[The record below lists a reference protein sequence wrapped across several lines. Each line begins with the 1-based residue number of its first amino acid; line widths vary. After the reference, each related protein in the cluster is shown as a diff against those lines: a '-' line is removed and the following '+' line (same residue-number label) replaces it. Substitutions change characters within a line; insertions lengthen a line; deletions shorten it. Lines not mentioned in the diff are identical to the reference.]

1 MVSWIVGEG
10 ASCVLSGRMQA
21 AERAADLSPVGRL
34 VAVNVGLPKDVSWRN
49 RVVHT
54 GVWKQ
59 SVEGPQMVRTLNI
72 DGDGQGDLG
81 GHGGPHRAV
90 LVYQLASYEYWR
102 TQLGRDDFEYGQ
114 FGENFTVDGLSDDEV
129 CIGDRYEIGQAL
141 FEVSQPR
148 VTCYRVGMRLG
159 EPALPALLVSHRR
172 PGFYLRVLREGVV
185 QAGDRIVKVATGPG
199 RMTVADIDALL
210 YLPGHDRDGM
220 GRALAIAALSPGW
233 KASFSSMLAAKSG
246 ASGNVGLT
254 EAAAAPPVAWPGF
267 RPLRVA
273 ALDLES
279 ESVMSIRLASIDGL
293 PLPPALPGQ
302 FVAMRIS
309 LGESRSTATRS
320 YSLSSAPGSPEYRIS
335 IKREPDKSVS
345 GYVHTKLSVGALVEI
360 AAPRGGFVL
369 RDGANAV
376 LLISAGIGATPVL
389 AILSALAANRS
400 SRQVLWL
407 HGTRN
412 SAEHVF
418 ADEARGLLAQL
429 PNARAEICYSAAL
442 PADRLGSD
450 YTYRG
455 RMDADLLRH
464 LDLPR
469 DASAY
474 LCGPVLFMDDITSAL
489 VDLGFEP
496 GQVRTEVFGA
506 GPAITPGISA
516 SATIAPHPPP
526 GRTGTGPPVTFTRSG
541 LTVPWRDDMTS
552 LLELAEAC
560 DIPTRWSCRTGIC
573 HTCEVGLLTGSVTYD
588 PPPIDPPADVNILIC
603 CSTPR
608 AEVAID
614 L

>member
-1 MVSWIVGEG
+1 
-10 ASCVLSGRMQA
+10 MQA

-90 LVYQLASYEYWR
+90 LVYQLASYDYWR

-129 CIGDRYEIGQAL
+129 CVGDRYEIGQAL

-185 QAGDRIVKVATGPG
+185 EAGDRIVKVATGPG

-246 ASGNVGLT
+246 ATGNVGLT
-254 EAAAAPPVAWPGF
+254 EAAAAPPVAWAGF
-267 RPLRVA
+267 RPLRVV
-273 ALDLES
+273 DLHPES
-279 ESVMSIRLASIDGL
+279 DSVMSIRLASVDGL

-309 LGESRSTATRS
+309 LGESGSTATRS

-335 IKREPDKSVS
+335 IKREPGKSVS
-345 GYVHTKLSVGALVEI
+345 GFVHTKLRSGALVEI

-376 LLISAGIGATPVL
+376 LLISGGIGATPVL
-389 AILSALAANRS
+389 AILSALAADRS
-400 SRQVLWL
+400 RRQVLWL

-429 PNARAEICYSAAL
+429 PNARAEICYSAPL
-442 PADRLGSD
+442 PTDRLGSD

-474 LCGPVLFMDDITSAL
+474 LCGPALFMDDITSAL

-496 GQVRTEVFGA
+496 GQIRTEAFGA
-506 GPAITPGISA
+506 GPAITPGISS
-516 SATIAPHPPP
+516 SAPIAPHPPH